1 MKKIFT
7 LIISLLATLSVS
19 AQDIDL
25 SFTSFSSADQ
35 ALVQADATNW
45 YHETG
50 SNNRW
55 HHITAM
61 TSEALTANG
70 TELDYAKG
78 LLFTVSKGSETSGN
92 LRIDIKSKRMWVGG
106 ATKIIIPN
114 VAEGKQIYVSAKT
127 SAGSSTAEN
136 ERARSVNISSNVTP
150 TSGSFN
156 VASDAAVDNYGIVNA
171 AGDVTISFSGAMY
184 IYAIT
189 VGEAGDE
196 EGGSDIPVVPS
207 ITDNAYSV
215 SSNLM
220 ANQVL
225 VNANNNT
232 KYYNAADVTSIDIEG
247 NQVKV
252 SQGNN
257 VDAYSGTVSEISFR
271 KAAEGD
277 KATVENAEGKVNITE
292 SKGWFESAYVKFNKF
307 DGASKYNVYIK
318 GGKHADFTKID
329 EQLVREYKTYIRA
342 DVLGLVAGEGYE
354 IKVVPVDEAGTE
366 LTSAANSASGIKV
379 SAYDRGGFAHKGAT
393 EGVGAYNNDGS
404 LKANAIVIYLTKNNA
419 KTVSADIK
427 SSSSGTT
434 KYTGI
439 QQIIYGYQKGVETRP
454 LDVRII
460 GTIDAADCDAFGSSE
475 EGLQI
480 KGKNSYS
487 KMNITIEGV
496 GEDAVTRGFGFLL
509 RNAGYVEMRNFANML
524 CSDDGISIDTDNE
537 HIWIH
542 NIDMFYGQAGGDA
555 DQAKGDGTIDL
566 KGDSRYITIS
576 YVHFWDSGKSSLC
589 GMKSET
595 GPNWITYHHNWFDH
609 SDSRHPR
616 IRTMSVHVYNNYYD
630 GNSKYGVGAAFKSNA
645 FVENNYFRGNKCPM
659 LISQQGSDISS
670 DPDGTFSGED
680 GGMIKSF
687 GNVMV
692 ENTKYFKYVTYQQNP
707 TQFDAYEASS
717 RDEKVPANV
726 VALKGG
732 RGYDN
737 FDTDASIMYEYE
749 VDDANDVPNIVTGWL
764 GAGRMNHG
772 DFKWTIFK
780 SLDTDYNVDNALKS
794 ALSSYKNTELIG
806 IMGDENAS
814 SGESGSGETG
824 GGEGGETG
832 GGEGGETGGGGEQG
846 TVIAADVE
854 CSFDGG
860 TASNPLFTATGSKG
874 DSKGANAV
882 TYNGNT
888 YTSGLKLNSGGTVK
902 FTTTET
908 MNMTLILSKAKAN
921 AVKVDGT
928 NMTGTEVENYYLVTV
943 NNLQAGEHTI
953 AKGASEGLL
962 IYIGLTKVE

>member
-1 MKKIFT
+1 MKK
-7 LIISLLATLSVS
+7 LISFMSAILATLTISAQNIDLNFTSVS
-19 AQDIDL
+19 SSDL
-25 SFTSFSSADQ
+25 E
-35 ALVQADATNW
+35 LVAADATNW

-55 HHITAM
+55 HHITALNNE
-61 TSEALTANG
+61 SLTADG
-70 TELDYAKG
+70 TELDYARG
-78 LLFTVSKGSETSGN
+78 LLFNVSKGSETSGN
-92 LRIDIKSKRMWVGG
+92 LRIDIKNKRMWVAGSV
-106 ATKIIIPN
+106 KIIIPN
-114 VAEGKQIYVSAKT
+114 VEEGKQVFISAKT
-127 SAGSSTAEN
+127 SAGSSTPED

-156 VASDAAVDNYGIVNA
+156 VPSDAAVDNYGIVNA
-171 AGDVTISFSGAMY
+171 TGDVTISFSGAMY
-184 IYAIT
+184 IYYIT
-189 VGEAGDE
+189 IGDPDDE
-196 EGGSDIPVVPS
+196 EGGSDTPVTPT

-215 SSNLM
+215 SSNML

-225 VNANNNT
+225 INANNDV
-232 KYYNAADVTSIDIEG
+232 KYYNSADVTSIDIDG

-252 SQGNN
+252 AQGSN

-277 KATVENAEGKVNITE
+277 KATFVNEDGKVNIIE
-292 SKGWFESAYVKFNKF
+292 SKGWFESAYVKFDKF
-307 DGASKYNVYIK
+307 NGADKYNVYIK
-318 GGKHADFTKID
+318 GGKYSDYTKID
-329 EQLVREYKTYIRA
+329 GQLVREYKTYIRA
-342 DVLGLVAGEGYE
+342 DVVGLVAGEGYE
-354 IKVVPVDEAGTE
+354 IKVVPVNESDTE
-366 LTSAANSASGIKV
+366 MTSAANSAKGIKA
-379 SAYDRGGFAHKGAT
+379 SPYDRGGFAHKGAT
-393 EGVGAYNNDGS
+393 EGIGAYNNDGS
-404 LKANAIVIYLTKNNA
+404 LKANTIVVYVTKNNA

-427 SSSSGTT
+427 SSSTGTT

-454 LDVRII
+454 LDIRII
-460 GTIDAADCDAFGSSE
+460 GTIDAADCDNFLSSS

-487 KMNITIEGV
+487 KLNITIEGI
-496 GEDAVTRGFGFLL
+496 GEDAVTRGFGFLI
-509 RNAGYVEMRNFANML
+509 RNAGYIEMRNFANML
-524 CSDDGISIDTDNE
+524 CMDDAISIDTDNE

-542 NIDMFYGQAGGDA
+542 NLDLFYGQAGGDA

-566 KGDSRYITIS
+566 KGDSRYVTIS
-576 YVHFWDSGKSSLC
+576 YNHFWDSGKSSLC

-670 DPDGTFSGED
+670 DPKGTFSGED

-692 ENTKYFKYVTYQQNP
+692 ENTKYFKYVTYQQNN
-707 TQFDAYEASS
+707 TQFDAYEAST
-717 RDEKVPANV
+717 RDEKVPATV
-726 VALKGG
+726 VAVKGG

-737 FDTDASIMYEYE
+737 FDTDSNIMYEYE
-749 VDDANDVPNIVTGWL
+749 VDDANAVPDIVTGWL

-772 DFKWTIFK
+772 DFKWTIYK
-780 SLDTDYNVDNALKS
+780 SLDTDYSVDTTLKS
-794 ALSSYKNTELIG
+794 ALGSYTNTELIG
-806 IMGDENAS
+806 IIGDENAS
-814 SGESGSGETG
+814 SGESGGDNPG
-824 GGEGGETG
+824 GGEGGE
-832 GGEGGETGGGGEQG
+832 QG
-846 TVIAADVE
+846 TTINADVE
-854 CSFDGG
+854 CSFLNG
-860 TASNPLFTATGSKG
+860 TPSNSLFTATGSKG
-874 DSKGANAV
+874 DSKGEYAV

-888 YTSGLKLNSGGTVK
+888 YNSGLKLNSSGKVT
-902 FTTTET
+902 FTTSET
-908 MNMTLILSKAKAN
+908 MNMILILSKAKAN
-921 AVKVDGT
+921 SVKVDGT
-928 NMTGTEVENYYLVTV
+928 NMTGEEVENYYLVTV

-953 AKGASEGLL
+953 TKGASEGLL

>member
-1 MKKIFT
+1 MAMKKLVSFVFAI
-7 LIISLLATLSVS
+7 LATLTIN

-25 SFTSFSSADQ
+25 NFTSTSSSDLE
-35 ALVQADATNW
+35 LVAADATHW

-50 SNNRW
+50 TNNRW
-55 HHITAM
+55 HLITALDNA
-61 TSEALTANG
+61 ALTANG

-78 LLFTVSKGSETSGN
+78 LLFTVKAGTETNGN
-92 LRIDIKSKRMWVGG
+92 LRIDIKSKRMWVAG
-106 ATKIIIPN
+106 AVKIVIPN
-114 VAEGKQIYVSAKT
+114 VEEGRQIYVSAKT

-136 ERARSVNISSNVTP
+136 ERARSVNISGNVTP

-171 AGDVTISFSGAMY
+171 AGDVTITFSGAMY
-184 IYAIT
+184 LYAIT
-189 VGEAGDE
+189 VGEADDE
-196 EGGSDIPVVPS
+196 EGGSDTPVTPS
-207 ITDNAYSV
+207 ITDNTYSV
-215 SSNLM
+215 SSNLL

-225 VNANNNT
+225 VNANNDV
-232 KYYNAADVTSIDIEG
+232 KYYNAEDVSSINIDG
-247 NQVKV
+247 NTIRVAQN
-252 SQGNN
+252 NN
-257 VDAYSGTVSEISFR
+257 VDSYTGTVSEISFR

-277 KATVENAEGKVNITE
+277 KGILSNEDGKIYITE

-307 DGASKYNVYIK
+307 EGAENYNAYVK
-318 GGKHADFTKID
+318 GGKYTDYTKID
-329 EQLVREYKTYIRA
+329 GQLIREYQSYIRA
-342 DVLGLVAGEGYE
+342 DVVGLVAGEGYE
-354 IKVVPVDEAGTE
+354 IKVVPVDNNGIE
-366 LTSAANSASGIKV
+366 LTSAANSATGLKV
-379 SAYDRGGFAHKGAT
+379 TAYDRGGFAHKGAS
-393 EGVGAYNNDGS
+393 EGIGAYNNDGS
-404 LKANAIVIYLTKNNA
+404 LKNNAIVVYVTKNNA

-427 SSSSGTT
+427 SGSNGTT

-439 QQIIYGYQKGVETRP
+439 QNIIHGYQKGYETRP
-454 LDVRII
+454 LAVRII
-460 GTIDAADCDAFGSSE
+460 GTLKASDCDELGSSS

-480 KGKNSYS
+480 KGKNAYS
-487 KMNITIEGV
+487 KLNITIEGI
-496 GEDAVTRGFGFLL
+496 GEDAVTKGFGFLI

-524 CSDDGISIDTDNE
+524 CTDDGVSIDTDNE

-542 NIDMFYGQAGGDA
+542 NLDLFYGEAGGDS

-576 YVHFWDSGKSSLC
+576 YNHFWDSGKSSLC

-630 GNSKYGVGAAFKSNA
+630 GNSKYGVGAAYQSNV

-659 LISQQGSDISS
+659 LISKQGSDISS
-670 DPDGTFSGED
+670 DPKGTFSGED

-692 ENTKYFKYVTYQQNP
+692 ENTKYFKYVTYQQNN

-717 RDEKVPANV
+717 RNEQVPSNV

-737 FDTDASIMYEYE
+737 FDTDPSIMYEYE

-780 SLDTDYNVDNALKS
+780 SLDTDYNVDTALKQALKS
-794 ALSSYKNTELIG
+794 YTNTDLIG
-806 IMGDENAS
+806 ILGDENAS
-814 SGESGSGETG
+814 SGEQGGDDSG
-824 GGEGGETG
+824 GGEGGEQ
-832 GGEGGETGGGGEQG
+832 GGGGEQG
-846 TVIAADVE
+846 TTIDVDVE
-854 CSFDGG
+854 CSFING
-860 TASNPLFTATGSKG
+860 TPSNSLFTVTGSKG
-874 DSKGANAV
+874 DSKGDYAV

-888 YTSGLKLNSGGTVK
+888 YNSGLKLNSSGSVT

-908 MNMTLILSKAKAN
+908 MNMILILSKAKN
-921 AVKVDGT
+921 NSVKVDGT
-928 NMTGTEVENYYLVTV
+928 NMTGAEVENYYLVTV

-962 IYIGLTKVE
+962 MYIGLTKVE

>member
-1 MKKIFT
+1 MKKLLSFI
-7 LIISLLATLSVS
+7 LAIIATLSVS
-19 AQDIDL
+19 AQSIDL
-25 SFTSFSSADQ
+25 NFTSFSSADQ
-35 ALVQADATNW
+35 ALVGADATNW

-55 HHITAM
+55 HHITAINN
-61 TSEALTANG
+61 EALTANG

-78 LLFTVSKGSETSGN
+78 LLFTVSSGSETGN
-92 LRIDIKSKRMWVGG
+92 LRIDIKSKRMWVNGNS
-106 ATKIIIPN
+106 KIVIPN
-114 VAEGKQIYVSAKT
+114 VEEGKEIYVSAKT
-127 SAGSSTAEN
+127 SAGSNTPDN
-136 ERARSVNISSNVTP
+136 EKARSVNISSNVTP

-171 AGDVTISFSGAMY
+171 AGDVTITFSGAMY
-184 IYAIT
+184 IYAIS
-189 VGEAGDE
+189 VGEPSSE
-196 EGGSDIPVVPS
+196 EGGSDTPVTPS

-215 SSNLM
+215 SSNLL

-225 VNANNNT
+225 INANDDV
-232 KYYNAADVTSIDIEG
+232 KFYNSADVTSIDING

-257 VDAYSGTVSEISFR
+257 VDTYAGTVSEISFR

-277 KATVENAEGKVNITE
+277 KATVANEEGKVNITE
-292 SKGWFESAYVKFNKF
+292 SKGWFESAYVKFDKF

-318 GGKHADFTKID
+318 GGKYADYTKID

-342 DVLGLVAGEGYE
+342 DVVGLVAGEGYE
-354 IKVVPVDEAGTE
+354 IKVVPVNESDTE
-366 LTSAANSASGIKV
+366 MSSAANSATGIKV
-379 SAYDRGGFAHKGAT
+379 TAYDRSGFAHKGAT

-404 LKANAIVIYLTKNNA
+404 LKANAIVLYVTKNNA

-427 SSSSGTT
+427 MSSSGTT
-434 KYTGI
+434 KCTGL
-439 QQIIYGYQKGVETRP
+439 QQIIYAYQKGLETRP

-460 GTIDAADCDAFGSSE
+460 GTINASDCDYFESSE
-475 EGLQI
+475 EGIQI

-487 KMNITIEGV
+487 KLNITIEGI
-496 GEDAVTRGFGFLL
+496 GEDAVTKGFGFLI
-509 RNAGYVEMRNFANML
+509 RNAGYVEFRNFANML
-524 CSDDGISIDTDNE
+524 CMDDAVSIDTDNE

-542 NIDMFYGQAGGDA
+542 NLDMFYGQAGGDS

-576 YVHFWDSGKSSLC
+576 YNHFWDSGKSSLC

-630 GNSKYGVGAAFKSNA
+630 GNSKYGVGAAYKSNA

-692 ENTKYFKYVTYQQNP
+692 ENTKYFKYVTYQQNN

-737 FDTDASIMYEYE
+737 FDTDASIMYEYD
-749 VDDANDVPNIVTGWL
+749 VDDANAVPDIVTGWL

-780 SLDTDYNVDNALKS
+780 SLDTDYKVDNALKS
-794 ALSSYKNTELIG
+794 ALVSYTNTDLIG
-806 IMGDENAS
+806 VIGDENAG
-814 SGESGSGETG
+814 SGESGGDNP
-824 GGEGGETG
+824 GGE
-832 GGEGGETGGGGEQG
+832 GGGGEQG
-846 TVIAADVE
+846 GGDNPGTEITADVE
-854 CSFDGG
+854 CSFVNGIP
-860 TASNPLFTATGSKG
+860 SNSLFTVTGSKG
-874 DSKGANAV
+874 DSKGDYVV

-888 YTSGLKLNSGGTVK
+888 YNSGLKLNSSGTVT
-902 FTTTET
+902 FTTTEI
-908 MNMTLILSKAKAN
+908 MNMVLILSKAKAN
-921 AVKVDGT
+921 AVKIDGT
-928 NMTGTEVENYYLVTV
+928 NLSGVEVENYYLVTY
-943 NNLQAGEHTI
+943 NNLAAGEHTI

>member
-1 MKKIFT
+1 MAMKK
-7 LIISLLATLSVS
+7 LISFMFAILATLTIS
-19 AQDIDL
+19 AQNIDL
-25 SFTSFSSADQ
+25 NFTSASSSDLE
-35 ALVQADATNW
+35 LVAADATNW

-55 HHITAM
+55 HHITALNNE
-61 TSEALTANG
+61 SLTADG
-70 TELDYAKG
+70 TELDYARG
-78 LLFTVSKGSETSGN
+78 LLFNVSKGSETSGN
-92 LRIDIKSKRMWVGG
+92 LRIDIKNKRMWVAGSV
-106 ATKIIIPN
+106 KIIIPN
-114 VAEGKQIYVSAKT
+114 VEEGKQVFISAKT
-127 SAGSSTAEN
+127 SAGSSTPED

-156 VASDAAVDNYGIVNA
+156 VPSDAAVDNYGIVNA
-171 AGDVTISFSGAMY
+171 TGDVTISFSGAMY
-184 IYAIT
+184 IYYIT
-189 VGEAGDE
+189 IGDPDDE
-196 EGGSDIPVVPS
+196 EGGSDTPVTPT

-215 SSNLM
+215 SSNLLT
-220 ANQVL
+220 NQVL
-225 VNANNNT
+225 INANNDV
-232 KYYNAADVTSIDIEG
+232 KYYNSADVTSIDIDG

-252 SQGNN
+252 AQGSN

-277 KATVENAEGKVNITE
+277 KATFVNEDGKVNIIE
-292 SKGWFESAYVKFNKF
+292 SKGWFESAYVKFDKF
-307 DGASKYNVYIK
+307 NGADKYNVYIK
-318 GGKHADFTKID
+318 GGKYSDYTKID
-329 EQLVREYKTYIRA
+329 GQLIREYKTYIRA
-342 DVLGLVAGEGYE
+342 DVVGLVAGEGYE
-354 IKVVPVDEAGTE
+354 IKVVPVNESDTE
-366 LTSAANSASGIKV
+366 MTSAANSATGIKV
-379 SAYDRGGFAHKGAT
+379 SPYNRGGFAHKGAT
-393 EGVGAYNNDGS
+393 EGIGAYNNDGS
-404 LKANAIVIYLTKNNA
+404 LKANTIVVYVTKNNA

-427 SSSSGTT
+427 SSSTGTT

-454 LDVRII
+454 LDIRII
-460 GTIDAADCDAFGSSE
+460 GTIDAADCDNFLSSS

-487 KMNITIEGV
+487 KLNITIEGI
-496 GEDAVTRGFGFLL
+496 GEDAVTRGFGFLI
-509 RNAGYVEMRNFANML
+509 RNAGYIEMRNFANML
-524 CSDDGISIDTDNE
+524 CMDDAISIDTDNE

-542 NIDMFYGQAGGDA
+542 NLDLFYGEAGGDA

-576 YVHFWDSGKSSLC
+576 YNHFWDNGKSSLC

-670 DPDGTFSGED
+670 DPKGTFSGED

-692 ENTKYFKYVTYQQNP
+692 ENTKYFKYVTYQQNN
-707 TQFDAYEASS
+707 TQFDAYEVST
-717 RDEKVPANV
+717 RDEKVPATV
-726 VALKGG
+726 VAVKGG

-737 FDTDASIMYEYE
+737 FDTDSNIMYEYE
-749 VDDANDVPNIVTGWL
+749 VDDANAVPDIVTGWL

-772 DFKWTIFK
+772 DFKWTIYK
-780 SLDTDYNVDNALKS
+780 SLDTDYSVDTTLKS
-794 ALSSYKNTELIG
+794 ALGSYTNTELIG
-806 IMGDENAS
+806 IIGDENAS
-814 SGESGSGETG
+814 SGELGGDNPG
-824 GGEGGETG
+824 GGEGGE
-832 GGEGGETGGGGEQG
+832 QG
-846 TVIAADVE
+846 TTINADVE
-854 CSFDGG
+854 CSFLNG
-860 TASNPLFTATGSKG
+860 TPSNSLFTATGSKG
-874 DSKGANAV
+874 DSKGEYAV

-888 YTSGLKLNSGGTVK
+888 YNSGLKLNSSGKVT
-902 FTTTET
+902 FTTSET
-908 MNMTLILSKAKAN
+908 MNMILILSKAKAN
-921 AVKVDGT
+921 SVKVDGT
-928 NMTGTEVENYYLVTV
+928 NMTGEEVENYYLVTV

-953 AKGASEGLL
+953 TKGASEGLL

>member
-1 MKKIFT
+1 MKKLFSFI
-7 LIISLLATLSVS
+7 LAIIATLSVS
-19 AQDIDL
+19 AQSIDL
-25 SFTSFSSADQ
+25 NFTSFSSADQ
-35 ALVQADATNW
+35 ALVGADATNW

-55 HHITAM
+55 HHITAINN
-61 TSEALTANG
+61 EALTANG

-78 LLFTVSKGSETSGN
+78 LIFTVGSGSETSGN
-92 LRIDIKSKRMWVGG
+92 LRIDIKSKRMWVSGNS
-106 ATKIIIPN
+106 KIVIPN
-114 VAEGKQIYVSAKT
+114 VEEGKEIYVSAKT
-127 SAGSSTAEN
+127 SAGSSTPDN
-136 ERARSVNISSNVTP
+136 EKARSVNISSNVTP

-171 AGDVTISFSGAMY
+171 AGDVTITFSGAMY
-184 IYAIT
+184 IYAIS
-189 VGEAGDE
+189 VGEPSSE
-196 EGGSDIPVVPS
+196 EGGSDTPVIPS

-215 SSNLM
+215 SSNLL

-225 VNANNNT
+225 INANDDV
-232 KYYNAADVTSIDIEG
+232 KFYNAADVTSIDING

-257 VDAYSGTVSEISFR
+257 VDTYAGTVSEISFR

-277 KATVENAEGKVNITE
+277 KATVANEEGKVNITE
-292 SKGWFESAYVKFNKF
+292 SKGWFESAYVKFDKF

-318 GGKHADFTKID
+318 GGKYADYTKID

-342 DVLGLVAGEGYE
+342 DVVGLVAGEGYE
-354 IKVVPVDEAGTE
+354 IKVVPVNESDTE
-366 LTSAANSASGIKV
+366 MSSAANSATGIKV
-379 SAYDRGGFAHKGAT
+379 TAYDRSGFAHKGAT

-404 LKANAIVIYLTKNNA
+404 LKANTIVLYVTKNNA

-427 SSSSGTT
+427 MSSSGTT
-434 KYTGI
+434 KCTGLQKI
-439 QQIIYGYQKGVETRP
+439 LLAYQKGLETRP

-460 GTIDAADCDAFGSSE
+460 GTINASDCDYFESSE
-475 EGLQI
+475 EGIQI

-487 KMNITIEGV
+487 KLNITIEGI
-496 GEDAVTRGFGFLL
+496 GEDAVTKGFGFLI
-509 RNAGYVEMRNFANML
+509 RNAGYVEFRNFANML
-524 CSDDGISIDTDNE
+524 CMDDAVSIDTDNE

-542 NIDMFYGQAGGDA
+542 NLDMFYGQAGGDS

-576 YVHFWDSGKSSLC
+576 YNHFWDSGKSSLC

-630 GNSKYGVGAAFKSNA
+630 GNSKYGVGAAYKSNA
-645 FVENNYFRGNKCPM
+645 F
-659 LISQQGSDISS
+659 
-670 DPDGTFSGED
+670 
-680 GGMIKSF
+680 
-687 GNVMV
+687 V
-692 ENTKYFKYVTYQQNP
+692 ENTKYFKYVTYQQNN

-737 FDTDASIMYEYE
+737 FDTDASIMYEYD
-749 VDDANDVPNIVTGWL
+749 VDDANAVPDIVTGWL

-780 SLDTDYNVDNALKS
+780 SLDTDYKVDNALKS
-794 ALSSYKNTELIG
+794 ALVSYTNTDLIG
-806 IMGDENAS
+806 VIGDENAG
-814 SGESGSGETG
+814 SGESGGDNP
-824 GGEGGETG
+824 GGE
-832 GGEGGETGGGGEQG
+832 GGGGEQG
-846 TVIAADVE
+846 GGDNPGTEITADVE
-854 CSFDGG
+854 CSFVNGIP
-860 TASNPLFTATGSKG
+860 SNSLFTATGSKG
-874 DSKGANAV
+874 DSKGDYVV

-888 YTSGLKLNSGGTVK
+888 YNSGLKLNSSGTVT
-902 FTTTET
+902 FTTTEI
-908 MNMTLILSKAKAN
+908 MNMILILSKAKAN
-921 AVKVDGT
+921 AVKIDGT
-928 NMTGTEVENYYLVTV
+928 NLSGVEVENYYLVTY
-943 NNLQAGEHTI
+943 NNLAAGEHTI

>member
-1 MKKIFT
+1 MKKLLSFI
-7 LIISLLATLSVS
+7 LAIIATLSVS
-19 AQDIDL
+19 AQSIDL
-25 SFTSFSSADQ
+25 NFTSFSSADQ
-35 ALVQADATNW
+35 ALVGADATNW

-55 HHITAM
+55 HHITAINN
-61 TSEALTANG
+61 EALTANG

-78 LLFTVSKGSETSGN
+78 LLFTVSSGSETGN
-92 LRIDIKSKRMWVGG
+92 LRIDIKSKRMWVNGNS
-106 ATKIIIPN
+106 KIVIPN
-114 VAEGKQIYVSAKT
+114 VEEGKEIYVSAKT
-127 SAGSSTAEN
+127 SAGSSTPDN
-136 ERARSVNISSNVTP
+136 EKARSVNISSNVTP

-171 AGDVTISFSGAMY
+171 AGDVTITFSGAMY
-184 IYAIT
+184 IYAIS
-189 VGEAGDE
+189 VGEPSSE
-196 EGGSDIPVVPS
+196 EGGSDTPVIPSV
-207 ITDNAYSV
+207 TDNAYSV
-215 SSNLM
+215 SSNLL

-225 VNANNNT
+225 INANDDV
-232 KYYNAADVTSIDIEG
+232 KFYNAADVTSIDING

-257 VDAYSGTVSEISFR
+257 VDTYAGTVSEISFR

-277 KATVENAEGKVNITE
+277 KATVANEEGKVNITE
-292 SKGWFESAYVKFNKF
+292 SKGWFESAYVKFDKF

-318 GGKHADFTKID
+318 GGKYADYTKID

-342 DVLGLVAGEGYE
+342 DVVGLVAGEGYE
-354 IKVVPVDEAGTE
+354 IKVVPVNESDTE
-366 LTSAANSASGIKV
+366 MSSAANSATGIKV
-379 SAYDRGGFAHKGAT
+379 TAYDRSGFAHKGAT

-404 LKANAIVIYLTKNNA
+404 LKANAIVLYVTKNNA

-427 SSSSGTT
+427 MSSSGTT
-434 KYTGI
+434 KCTGL
-439 QQIIYGYQKGVETRP
+439 QQIIYAYQKGLETRP

-460 GTIDAADCDAFGSSE
+460 GTINASDCDYFESSE
-475 EGLQI
+475 EGIQI

-487 KMNITIEGV
+487 KLNITIEGI
-496 GEDAVTRGFGFLL
+496 GEDAVTKGFGFLI
-509 RNAGYVEMRNFANML
+509 RNAGYVEFRNFANML
-524 CSDDGISIDTDNE
+524 CMDDAVSIDTDNE

-542 NIDMFYGQAGGDA
+542 NLDMFYGQAGGDS

-576 YVHFWDSGKSSLC
+576 YNHFWDSGKSSLC

-630 GNSKYGVGAAFKSNA
+630 GNSKYGVGAAYKSNA

-692 ENTKYFKYVTYQQNP
+692 ENTKYFKYVTYQQNN

-737 FDTDASIMYEYE
+737 FDTDASIMYEYD
-749 VDDANDVPNIVTGWL
+749 VDDANAVPDIVTGWL

-780 SLDTDYNVDNALKS
+780 SLDTDYKVDNALKS
-794 ALSSYKNTELIG
+794 ALVSYTNTDLIG
-806 IMGDENAS
+806 VIGDENAG
-814 SGESGSGETG
+814 SGESGGDNP
-824 GGEGGETG
+824 GGE
-832 GGEGGETGGGGEQG
+832 GGGGEQG
-846 TVIAADVE
+846 GGDNPGTEITADVE
-854 CSFDGG
+854 CSFVNGIP
-860 TASNPLFTATGSKG
+860 SNSLFTATGSKG
-874 DSKGANAV
+874 DSKGDYVV

-888 YTSGLKLNSGGTVK
+888 YNSGLKLNSSGTVT
-902 FTTTET
+902 FTTTEI
-908 MNMTLILSKAKAN
+908 MNMVLILSKAKAN
-921 AVKVDGT
+921 AVKIDGT
-928 NMTGTEVENYYLVTV
+928 NLSGVEVENYYLVTY
-943 NNLQAGEHTI
+943 NNLAAGEHTI

>member
-1 MKKIFT
+1 MAMKK
-7 LIISLLATLSVS
+7 LISFMSAILATLTISAQNIDLNFTSVS
-19 AQDIDL
+19 SSDL
-25 SFTSFSSADQ
+25 E
-35 ALVQADATNW
+35 LVAADATNW

-55 HHITAM
+55 HHITALNNE
-61 TSEALTANG
+61 SLTADG
-70 TELDYAKG
+70 TELDYARG
-78 LLFTVSKGSETSGN
+78 LLFNVSKGSETSGN
-92 LRIDIKSKRMWVGG
+92 LRIDIKNKRMWVAGSV
-106 ATKIIIPN
+106 KIIIPN
-114 VAEGKQIYVSAKT
+114 VEEGKQVFISAKT
-127 SAGSSTAEN
+127 SAGSSTPED

-156 VASDAAVDNYGIVNA
+156 VPSDAAVDNYGIVNA
-171 AGDVTISFSGAMY
+171 TGDVTISFSGAMY
-184 IYAIT
+184 IYYIT
-189 VGEAGDE
+189 IGDPDDE
-196 EGGSDIPVVPS
+196 EGGSDTPVTPT

-215 SSNLM
+215 SSNML

-225 VNANNNT
+225 INANNDV
-232 KYYNAADVTSIDIEG
+232 KYYNSADVTSIDIDG

-252 SQGNN
+252 AQGSN

-277 KATVENAEGKVNITE
+277 KATFVNEDGKVNIIE
-292 SKGWFESAYVKFNKF
+292 SKGWFESAYVKFDKF
-307 DGASKYNVYIK
+307 NGADKYNVYIK
-318 GGKHADFTKID
+318 GGKYSDYTKID
-329 EQLVREYKTYIRA
+329 GQLVREYKTYIRA
-342 DVLGLVAGEGYE
+342 DVVGLVAGEGYE
-354 IKVVPVDEAGTE
+354 IKVVPVNESDTE
-366 LTSAANSASGIKV
+366 MTSAANSAKGIKA
-379 SAYDRGGFAHKGAT
+379 SPYDRGGFAHKGAT
-393 EGVGAYNNDGS
+393 EGIGAYNNDGS
-404 LKANAIVIYLTKNNA
+404 LKANTIVVYVTKNNA

-427 SSSSGTT
+427 SSSTGTT

-454 LDVRII
+454 LDIRII
-460 GTIDAADCDAFGSSE
+460 GTIDAADCDNFLSSS

-487 KMNITIEGV
+487 KLNITIEGI
-496 GEDAVTRGFGFLL
+496 GEDAVTRGFGFLI
-509 RNAGYVEMRNFANML
+509 RNAGYIEMRNFANML
-524 CSDDGISIDTDNE
+524 CMDDAISIDTDNE

-542 NIDMFYGQAGGDA
+542 NLDLFYGQAGGDA

-566 KGDSRYITIS
+566 KGDSRYVTIS
-576 YVHFWDSGKSSLC
+576 YNHFWDSGKSSLC

-670 DPDGTFSGED
+670 DPKGTFSGED

-692 ENTKYFKYVTYQQNP
+692 ENTKYFKYVTYQQNN
-707 TQFDAYEASS
+707 TQFDAYEAST
-717 RDEKVPANV
+717 RDEKVPATV
-726 VALKGG
+726 VAVKGG

-737 FDTDASIMYEYE
+737 FDTDSNIMYEYE
-749 VDDANDVPNIVTGWL
+749 VDDANAVPDIVTGWL

-772 DFKWTIFK
+772 DFKWTIYK
-780 SLDTDYNVDNALKS
+780 SLDTDYSVDTTLKS
-794 ALSSYKNTELIG
+794 ALGSYTNTELIG
-806 IMGDENAS
+806 IIGDENAS
-814 SGESGSGETG
+814 SGESGGDNPG
-824 GGEGGETG
+824 GGEGGE
-832 GGEGGETGGGGEQG
+832 QG
-846 TVIAADVE
+846 TTINADVE
-854 CSFDGG
+854 CSFLNG
-860 TASNPLFTATGSKG
+860 TPSNSLFTATGSKG
-874 DSKGANAV
+874 DSKGEYAV

-888 YTSGLKLNSGGTVK
+888 YNSGLKLNSSGKVT
-902 FTTTET
+902 FTTSET
-908 MNMTLILSKAKAN
+908 MNMILILSKAKAN
-921 AVKVDGT
+921 SVKVDGT
-928 NMTGTEVENYYLVTV
+928 NMTGEEVENYYLVTV

-953 AKGASEGLL
+953 TKGASEGLL

>member
-1 MKKIFT
+1 MKKLVSFMFAI
-7 LIISLLATLSVS
+7 LATLTIS

-25 SFTSFSSADQ
+25 NFTSLSNSDLG
-35 ALVQADATNW
+35 LVTADATNW
-45 YHETG
+45 YHDTAN

-55 HHITAM
+55 HHITALNNA
-61 TSEALTANG
+61 ALTANG

-78 LLFTVSKGSETSGN
+78 LLFNVSKGSDTSGN
-92 LRIDIKSKRMWVGG
+92 LRIDIKGKRLWVAGSV
-106 ATKIIIPN
+106 KIIIPN
-114 VAEGKQIYVSAKT
+114 VEEGKQVYVSAKT
-127 SAGSSTAEN
+127 SAGSSTSEN

-184 IYAIT
+184 IYAISI
-189 VGEAGDE
+189 GDPDDE
-196 EGGSDIPVVPS
+196 EGSSDTPVTPT

-215 SSNLM
+215 SSNLL

-225 VNANNNT
+225 INANNDV
-232 KYYNAADVTSIDIEG
+232 KYYKSADVTSIDING

-257 VDAYSGTVSEISFR
+257 VDAFSGTVSEISFR

-277 KATVENAEGKVNITE
+277 KGTFVNENGKVNIIE
-292 SKGWFESAYVKFNKF
+292 SKGWFESAYVKFDKF
-307 DGASKYNVYIK
+307 DGADKYNVYIK
-318 GGKHADFTKID
+318 GGKYSDYTKID
-329 EQLVREYKTYIRA
+329 GQLVREYKTYIRA
-342 DVLGLVAGEGYE
+342 DVVGLVAGEGYE
-354 IKVVPVDEAGTE
+354 IKVVPVNESDTE
-366 LTSAANSASGIKV
+366 MSSATNSATGIKV
-379 SAYDRGGFAHKGAT
+379 SPYDRSGFAHKGAT

-404 LKANAIVIYLTKNNA
+404 LKANAIVVYVTKNNA

-427 SSSSGTT
+427 SSSTGTT

-439 QQIIYGYQKGVETRP
+439 QQIINGYQKGVETRP
-454 LDVRII
+454 LNIRII
-460 GTIDAADCDAFGSSE
+460 GTIDAADCDNFISSE

-487 KMNITIEGV
+487 KLNITIEGI
-496 GEDAVTRGFGFLL
+496 GEDAVTRGFGFLI

-524 CSDDGISIDTDNE
+524 CMDDAVSIDTDNE

-542 NIDMFYGQAGGDA
+542 NLDLFYGQAGGAA
-555 DQAKGDGTIDL
+555 DQAKGDGTVDM

-576 YVHFWDSGKSSLC
+576 YNHFWDSGKSSLC

-670 DPDGTFSGED
+670 DPKGTFSGED
-680 GGMIKSF
+680 GGMIKSY

-692 ENTKYFKYVTYQQNP
+692 ENTKYFKYVTYQQNN
-707 TQFDAYEASS
+707 TQFDAYEAST
-717 RDEKVPANV
+717 RDEEVPATV
-726 VALKGG
+726 VAVKGG

-737 FDTDASIMYEYE
+737 FDTDSSIMYEYE
-749 VDDANDVPNIVTGWL
+749 VDDANAVPDIVTGWL

-772 DFKWTIFK
+772 DFKWTIYK
-780 SLDTDYNVDNALKS
+780 SLDTDYNVDAKLKS
-794 ALSSYKNTELIG
+794 ALGSYTNTEFIG
-806 IMGDENAS
+806 IIGDENAG
-814 SGESGSGETG
+814 SGESGGDNPG
-824 GGEGGETG
+824 GGEGGDNP
-832 GGEGGETGGGGEQG
+832 GGGGEQG
-846 TVIAADVE
+846 TTIDADVE
-854 CSFDGG
+854 CSFLNG
-860 TASNPLFTATGSKG
+860 TPSNSLFTAIGSKG
-874 DSKGANAV
+874 DSKGDYAV

-888 YTSGLKLNSGGTVK
+888 YDSGLKLNSSGKVT

-908 MNMTLILSKAKAN
+908 MNMILILSKAKSN
-921 AVKVDGT
+921 SVKVDGT
-928 NMTGTEVENYYLVTV
+928 NMTGAEVENYYLVTV

-953 AKGASEGLL
+953 AKGTSEGLL

>member
-1 MKKIFT
+1 MKK
-7 LIISLLATLSVS
+7 LISFMFAILATLTIS
-19 AQDIDL
+19 ALNIDL
-25 SFTSFSSADQ
+25 NFTSASSSDLE
-35 ALVQADATNW
+35 LVAADATNW

-55 HHITAM
+55 HHITALNN
-61 TSEALTANG
+61 EALTADG
-70 TELDYAKG
+70 TELDYARG
-78 LLFTVSKGSETSGN
+78 LLFNVSKGSETSGN
-92 LRIDIKSKRMWVGG
+92 LRIDIKNKRMWVAGSV
-106 ATKIIIPN
+106 KIIIPN
-114 VAEGKQIYVSAKT
+114 VEEGKQVFISAKT
-127 SAGSSTAEN
+127 SAGSSTPED
-136 ERARSVNISSNVTP
+136 ERARSVNVSSNVTP

-171 AGDVTISFSGAMY
+171 TGDVTISFSGAMY
-184 IYAIT
+184 IYYIT
-189 VGEAGDE
+189 IGDPDDE
-196 EGGSDIPVVPS
+196 EGSSDTPVTPT

-215 SSNLM
+215 SSNML

-225 VNANNNT
+225 INANNDV
-232 KYYNAADVTSIDIEG
+232 KYYNSADVTSIDIDG
-247 NQVKV
+247 SQVKV
-252 SQGNN
+252 AQGSN

-277 KATVENAEGKVNITE
+277 KATFVNEDGKVNIIE
-292 SKGWFESAYVKFNKF
+292 SKGWFESAYVKFDKF
-307 DGASKYNVYIK
+307 NGADKYNVYIK
-318 GGKHADFTKID
+318 GGKYSDYTKID
-329 EQLVREYKTYIRA
+329 GQLIREYKTYIRA
-342 DVLGLVAGEGYE
+342 DVVGLVAGEGYE
-354 IKVVPVDEAGTE
+354 IKVVPVNESDTE
-366 LTSAANSASGIKV
+366 TTSAANSATGIKV
-379 SAYDRGGFAHKGAT
+379 SPYDRGGFAHKGAT
-393 EGVGAYNNDGS
+393 EGIGAYNNDGS
-404 LKANAIVIYLTKNNA
+404 LKANTIVVYVTKNNA

-427 SSSSGTT
+427 SSSTGTT

-454 LDVRII
+454 LDIRII
-460 GTIDAADCDAFGSSE
+460 GTIDAADCDNFLSSS

-487 KMNITIEGV
+487 KLNITIEGI
-496 GEDAVTRGFGFLL
+496 GEDAVTRGFGFLI

-524 CSDDGISIDTDNE
+524 CMDDAVSIDTDNE
-537 HIWIH
+537 HVWIH
-542 NIDMFYGQAGGDA
+542 NLDLFYGQAGGDA

-566 KGDSRYITIS
+566 KGDSRYVTIS
-576 YVHFWDSGKSSLC
+576 YNHFWDSGKSSLC

-670 DPDGTFSGED
+670 DPKGTFSGED

-692 ENTKYFKYVTYQQNP
+692 ENTKYFKYVTYQQNN
-707 TQFDAYEASS
+707 TQFDAYEAST
-717 RDEKVPANV
+717 REEKVPATV
-726 VALKGG
+726 VAAKGG

-749 VDDANDVPNIVTGWL
+749 VDDANDVPDIVTGWL

-772 DFKWTIFK
+772 DFKWTIYK
-780 SLDTDYNVDNALKS
+780 SLDTDYKVDTELKS
-794 ALSSYKNTELIG
+794 ALGSYTNTELIG
-806 IMGDENAS
+806 IIGDENAG
-814 SGESGSGETG
+814 SGESGGDNPG
-824 GGEGGETG
+824 GGEGG
-832 GGEGGETGGGGEQG
+832 GEQG
-846 TVIAADVE
+846 GGDDQGTTIDVNVE
-854 CSFDGG
+854 CSFLNGIP
-860 TASNPLFTATGSKG
+860 SNSLFTATGSKG
-874 DSKGANAV
+874 DSKGEYAV

-888 YTSGLKLNSGGTVK
+888 YNSGLKLNSSGKVT

-908 MNMTLILSKAKAN
+908 MNMILILSKAKAN
-921 AVKVDGT
+921 SVKVDGT
-928 NMTGTEVENYYLVTV
+928 NMTGEEVENYYLVTV

-953 AKGASEGLL
+953 TKGASEGLL

>member
-1 MKKIFT
+1 MIMKKLLSFI
-7 LIISLLATLSVS
+7 LAIIATLSVS
-19 AQDIDL
+19 AQSIDL
-25 SFTSFSSADQ
+25 NFTSFSSADQ
-35 ALVQADATNW
+35 ALVGADATNW

-55 HHITAM
+55 HHITAINN
-61 TSEALTANG
+61 EALTANG

-78 LLFTVSKGSETSGN
+78 LIFTVGSGSETSGN
-92 LRIDIKSKRMWVGG
+92 LRIDIKSKRMWVSGNS
-106 ATKIIIPN
+106 KIVIPN
-114 VAEGKQIYVSAKT
+114 VEEGKEIYVSAKT
-127 SAGSSTAEN
+127 SAGSSTPDN
-136 ERARSVNISSNVTP
+136 EKARSVNISSNVTP

-171 AGDVTISFSGAMY
+171 AGDVTITFSGAMY
-184 IYAIT
+184 IYAIS
-189 VGEAGDE
+189 VGEPSSE
-196 EGGSDIPVVPS
+196 EGGSDTPVIPSV
-207 ITDNAYSV
+207 TDNAYSV
-215 SSNLM
+215 SSNLL

-225 VNANNNT
+225 INANDDV
-232 KYYNAADVTSIDIEG
+232 KFYNAADVTSIDING

-257 VDAYSGTVSEISFR
+257 VDTYAGTVSEISFR

-277 KATVENAEGKVNITE
+277 KATVANEEGKVNITE
-292 SKGWFESAYVKFNKF
+292 SKGWFESAYVKFDKF

-318 GGKHADFTKID
+318 GGKYADYTKID

-342 DVLGLVAGEGYE
+342 DVVGLVAGEGYE
-354 IKVVPVDEAGTE
+354 IKVVPVNESDTE
-366 LTSAANSASGIKV
+366 MSSAANSATGIKV
-379 SAYDRGGFAHKGAT
+379 TAYDRSGFAHKGAT

-404 LKANAIVIYLTKNNA
+404 LKANAIVLYVTKNNA

-427 SSSSGTT
+427 MSSSGTT
-434 KYTGI
+434 KCTGL
-439 QQIIYGYQKGVETRP
+439 QQIIYAYQKGLETRP

-460 GTIDAADCDAFGSSE
+460 GTINASDCDYFESSE
-475 EGLQI
+475 EGIQI

-487 KMNITIEGV
+487 KLNITIEGI
-496 GEDAVTRGFGFLL
+496 GEDAVTKGFGFLI
-509 RNAGYVEMRNFANML
+509 RNAGYVEFRNFANML
-524 CSDDGISIDTDNE
+524 CMDDAVSIDTDNE

-542 NIDMFYGQAGGDA
+542 NLDMFYGQAGGDS

-576 YVHFWDSGKSSLC
+576 YNHFWDSGKSSLC

-630 GNSKYGVGAAFKSNA
+630 GNSKYGVGAAYKSNA

-692 ENTKYFKYVTYQQNP
+692 ENTKYFKYVTYQQNN

-737 FDTDASIMYEYE
+737 FDTDASIMYEYD
-749 VDDANDVPNIVTGWL
+749 VDDANAVPDIVTGWL

-780 SLDTDYNVDNALKS
+780 SLDTDYKVDNALKS
-794 ALSSYKNTELIG
+794 ALVSYANTDLIG
-806 IMGDENAS
+806 VIGDENAG
-814 SGESGSGETG
+814 SGESGGDNP
-824 GGEGGETG
+824 GGE
-832 GGEGGETGGGGEQG
+832 GGGGEQG
-846 TVIAADVE
+846 GGDNPGTEITADVE
-854 CSFDGG
+854 CSFVNGIP
-860 TASNPLFTATGSKG
+860 SNSLFTATGSKG
-874 DSKGANAV
+874 DSKGDYVV

-888 YTSGLKLNSGGTVK
+888 YNSGLKLNSSGTVT
-902 FTTTET
+902 FTTTEI
-908 MNMTLILSKAKAN
+908 MNMILILSKAKAN
-921 AVKVDGT
+921 AVKIDGT
-928 NMTGTEVENYYLVTV
+928 NLSGVEVENYYLVTY
-943 NNLQAGEHTI
+943 NNLAAGEHTI